1 MKKNLLAGLLALLI
15 CLACVFPAYGDS
27 KTYIWDDTD
36 RISETQLA
44 ELNDTA
50 ESLRALTGVRAFF
63 AETDE
68 ACDASEYAE
77 TVVGSLGID
86 SSDRAVLLAVTES
99 QWFIQLFGDLRTIYS
114 EAQLDALWDAADE
127 AEQRTGY
134 DLAGAYYAALPQFL
148 DGISASETSDGTS
161 EPDSASPALLVD
173 NADLLSESER
183 SALLERL
190 TELRDEWKIEVSIVT
205 TPGIGEKSLQDYTD
219 DFYDHNGY
227 GYGSA
232 HDGVMLLVNMGQ
244 DGSERACHITAVGSA
259 ISVFTDARRDRIA
272 ENFLPDLKTG
282 NYADAFRTFTDDAA
296 YYISAAHS
304 DHNDGDPTSFR
315 MPFNW
320 RFAIS
325 ISVIVGLISAWIAV
339 AGMKRK
345 LKSVN
350 RKTGAADYTRPGS
363 MNVTDAREFFLY
375 SHIDRRERPKDD
387 DHGGSTIHTSSSGTE
402 HSGSSY
408 KF

>member
-1 MKKNLLAGLLALLI
+1 MKKNLLAGLLALLV
-15 CLACVFPAYGDS
+15 CLACVFPVYGDNQ
-27 KTYIWDDTD
+27 TYVLDDTD
-36 RISETQLA
+36 RISETQQV

-77 TVVGSLGID
+77 TAVASLGID
-86 SSDRAVLLAVTES
+86 AADQAILLAVTGS
-99 QWFIQLFGDLRTIYS
+99 QWYIRLFGDLRTTYS
-114 EAQLDALWDAADE
+114 EAQLDALWAAAD
-127 AEQRTGY
+127 ADEQRTGY
-134 DLAGAYYAALPQFL
+134 ALASAYYAALPQLL
-148 DGISASETSDGTS
+148 DEISTSNAA
-161 EPDSASPALLVD
+161 DSAQLTDTSPALLVD
-173 NADLLSESER
+173 GANLLTESER
-183 SALLERL
+183 NALLDRL
-190 TELRDEWKIEVSIVT
+190 TEIRSLWDIEVSIVT
-205 TPGIGEKSLQDYTD
+205 TTGIGEKSLQDYTD
-219 DFYDHNGY
+219 DFYDRNGY
-227 GYGSA
+227 GCGPN

-244 DGSERACHITAVGSA
+244 DGSERACHITAVGAA
-259 ISVFTDARRDRIA
+259 ISIFTDARRDQIA
-272 ENFLPDLKTG
+272 EDFLPDLKDG
-282 NYADAFRTFTDDAA
+282 RYADALRAFADDAA
-296 YYISAAHS
+296 YYIFSDAHNGNGGDSAS
-304 DHNDGDPTSFR
+304 SR

-320 RFAIS
+320 RVAIPV
-325 ISVIVGLISAWIAV
+325 SVVIGLIAAWIVV

-375 SHIDRRERPKDD
+375 SHVDRRERPKDD
-387 DHGGSTIHTSSSGTE
+387 DRGGSTIHTSASGTE